1 VGFPVPNI
9 WLRTERGG
17 AADTAADTGVAV
29 AVAAI
34 AVAAPEAAAAVDTAV
49 VDVTDAGEE

>member
-1 VGFPVPNI
+1 M
-9 WLRTERGG
+9 ERGG
-17 AADTAADTGVAV
+17 AVDAAAETGVAV

-49 VDVTDAGEE
+49 VDVPDAVEEYPMSFPTPQ